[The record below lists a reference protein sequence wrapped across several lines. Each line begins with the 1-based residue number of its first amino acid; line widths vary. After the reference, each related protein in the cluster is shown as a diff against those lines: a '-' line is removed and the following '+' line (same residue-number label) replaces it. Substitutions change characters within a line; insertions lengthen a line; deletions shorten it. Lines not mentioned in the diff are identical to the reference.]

1 MSDPR
6 IRLWENYLAALFD
19 AIGPNR
25 NRLTLLQRMVFIV
38 WPWSW
43 WALIKVHRAAEAR
56 DLIEPFG
63 QLFASP
69 LNAVG
74 IGLAWLLASVWVFRE
89 RIRAHKWSGELGA
102 KPVYLVLFLLT
113 LAVGAVWSY
122 VVLRGY

>member
-1 MSDPR
+1 
-6 IRLWENYLAALFD
+6 
-19 AIGPNR
+19 
-25 NRLTLLQRMVFIV
+25 
-38 WPWSW
+38 
-43 WALIKVHRAAEAR
+43 LIKVHRAAEAR